1 MMTTLGRPL
10 LAGSGFAVLLGT
22 SDVGVGSGGITFDA
36 VGVEI
41 VERVVG
47 LVMVCTGAV
56 EVRMIVSTQ

>member
-22 SDVGVGSGGITFDA
+22 SDVGVGITFDA